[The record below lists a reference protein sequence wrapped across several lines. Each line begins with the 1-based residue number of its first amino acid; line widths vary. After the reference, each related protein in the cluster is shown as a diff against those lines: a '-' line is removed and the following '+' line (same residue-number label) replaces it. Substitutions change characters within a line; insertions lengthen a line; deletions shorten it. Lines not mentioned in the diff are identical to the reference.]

1 LQLEAEDS
9 ALDRIVDSQ
18 LAAEIVVTILRDVSP
33 RPRQAFVRHFGHGIT
48 YEQIAMELGVSK
60 KTVERDIV
68 TTLEICRAKLAQW
81 RDD

>member
-1 LQLEAEDS
+1 
-9 ALDRIVDSQ
+9 
-18 LAAEIVVTILRDVSP
+18 
-33 RPRQAFVRHFGHGIT
+33 
-48 YEQIAMELGVSK
+48 VSK